1 MYEFL
6 DSTIKSIDEIER
18 RGLPIL
24 AIIPAIGRVQDNRK
38 KKKKGY
44 KFNLKV
50 SSSEKIERRLLTHE
64 DPKSPIS
71 EAYRSLRTSL
81 MYDNDE
87 ENCKIMLVSSS
98 GPGEGKTT
106 TVANLAITYA
116 NMGKKT
122 LLVDADLRKPVIHK
136 MFKSDSEKG
145 FTNFLTSNEKDIK
158 NLYYSTDV
166 KNLSII
172 KSGAVPPNPSE
183 LLSSK
188 AMNDFIDQVK
198 NTFDVVLFDTPP
210 MIAVTDAFILDKF
223 VDKKLLVIRASV
235 TQKGALERTLVNME
249 NMSTS
254 LDGVVFNGV
263 DESNT
268 YGGGYYYNYYQ
279 YYYGNEEK

>member
-1 MYEFL
+1 
-6 DSTIKSIDEIER
+6 
-18 RGLPIL
+18 
-24 AIIPAIGRVQDNRK
+24 
-38 KKKKGY
+38 
-44 KFNLKV
+44 
-50 SSSEKIERRLLTHE
+50 
-64 DPKSPIS
+64 
-71 EAYRSLRTSL
+71 

-158 NLYYSTDV
+158 NLYYSSDV

-188 AMNDFIDQVK
+188 NMNDFIDQVK